1 MVTQKAI
8 CCTENYYPSEAS
20 SRQSSLPGRVGRR
33 SGLDWSGIHRLV
45 AAVESACRRGSY
57 WRGACMC
64 LDEKPAPI
72 LKSFAQAWHSWR
84 NTPEASRARE
94 ISQQKEPGQIRLSKQ
109 IWDLEQRQG
118 RGQWIADCE
127 VADVEHWLS
136 PHLATPQKWNFAMG
150 SCTWSARLF
159 IAMHLQQPFNKRRES
174 TEEQP
179 FNKSR

>member
-1 MVTQKAI
+1 MYSWMGEANIRKHRAFLDKGQSQKAHLLAKGAFTSY
-8 CCTENYYPSEAS
+8 CFH
-20 SRQSSLPGRVGRR
+20 L
-33 SGLDWSGIHRLV
+33 SG
-45 AAVESACRRGSY
+45 
-57 WRGACMC
+57 
-64 LDEKPAPI
+64 
-72 LKSFAQAWHSWR
+72 
-84 NTPEASRARE
+84 
-94 ISQQKEPGQIRLSKQ
+94 
-109 IWDLEQRQG
+109 EQRQG
-118 RGQWIADCE
+118 RGQWIANCE